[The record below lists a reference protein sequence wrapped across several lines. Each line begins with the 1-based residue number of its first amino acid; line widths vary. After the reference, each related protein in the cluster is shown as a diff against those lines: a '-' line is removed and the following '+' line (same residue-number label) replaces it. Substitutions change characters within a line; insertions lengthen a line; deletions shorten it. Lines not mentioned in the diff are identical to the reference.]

1 MKTAIL
7 TISVIFLLSL
17 RTVFAGNDLES
28 PGANASIAESLLK
41 TLAPVTPKEAYFD
54 EEFLSMDKNLTIGSL
69 APITPKTA
77 AFDDILPMKMSME
90 ELLQLLAPKSPKDV
104 DFNDPLESIN
114 NLLLFRPITPKEA
127 LFEDIK

>member
-7 TISVIFLLSL
+7 TISVIFLLSI

-28 PGANASIAESLLK
+28 PGVNASITESLLK
-41 TLAPVTPKEAYFD
+41 ILAPVTPKEANFD
-54 EEFLSMDKNLTIGSL
+54 EESLSMDKNLTIGSL
-69 APITPKTA
+69 VPITPKTA
-77 AFDDILPMKMSME
+77 AFDDILPTEMSLK
-90 ELLQLLAPKSPKDV
+90 ELLQLLAPKSPKEV

-114 NLLLFRPITPKEA
+114 NLLQFRPVTPKEA